1 MIRRPPRSTRTDTR
15 FPYTTLFRSDRREKR
30 GLIRN
35 AIVVVLFGSAAI
47 ALLSWP
53 SVRARLT
60 PHEWL
65 FGAYGLI
72 SLVGFARGFYS
83 PAVSSLRPFLVPREI
98 YGNSATWAST
108 FFQTGAIAG
117 PVSAGELGRAPVCTP
132 VTNAQ

>member
-53 SVRARLT
+53 SVRVRLT

-98 YGNSATWAST
+98 RSEERRVGNECVST
-108 FFQTGAIAG
+108 CRSRWSPYNYKKKKKQR
-117 PVSAGELGRAPVCTP
+117 V
-132 VTNAQ
+132 

>member
-1 MIRRPPRSTRTDTR
+1 MIRRPPRSTRTDTL
-15 FPYTTLFRSDRREKR
+15 FPYTTLFRS
-30 GLIRN
+30 
-35 AIVVVLFGSAAI
+35 
-47 ALLSWP
+47 LLSWP
-53 SVRARLT
+53 SVRVRLT

-117 PVSAGELGRAPVCTP
+117 PVSAGVLFAYELGRAHV
-132 VTNAQ
+132 